1 MTRYLYSAT
10 ALLLA
15 IFYGAAVVTVNA
27 LLRLLSG
34 IESDIQTRQTLAT
47 GLGVL
52 VVTGPLW
59 WLHWRG
65 LRWHIEHTAVPAAQ
79 QHYRTYLAVVAGLAI
94 VAIFSSA
101 GASVTLFMRIALG
114 LRQAG
119 QPGWTQGLP
128 WMIAL
133 LAATVIWWLHWQ
145 PLMGSALANPSQQAP
160 KHKPSLRSIPV
171 ARGSRG

>member
-1 MTRYLYSAT
+1 MTRYLYAAT
-10 ALLLA
+10 VLLLLM
-15 IFYGAAVVTVNA
+15 FYGAAVVTVNA

-34 IESDIQTRQTLAT
+34 IESDLQTRQTLAT

-65 LRWHIEHTAVPAAQ
+65 LRWHIEHTAVPTAQ
-79 QHYRTYLAVVAGLAI
+79 QHYRIYLAVVAGLAV

-114 LRQAG
+114 VVQEG
-119 QPGWTQGLP
+119 QPGWPQELP
-128 WMIAL
+128 WMVAL
-133 LAATVIWWLHWQ
+133 ITATVIWWLHWQ
-145 PLMGSALANPSQQAP
+145 PLVGFELASKRVQEQ
-160 KHKPSLRSIPV
+160 KRKPSLRSFPAV
-171 ARGSRG
+171 RGSSG